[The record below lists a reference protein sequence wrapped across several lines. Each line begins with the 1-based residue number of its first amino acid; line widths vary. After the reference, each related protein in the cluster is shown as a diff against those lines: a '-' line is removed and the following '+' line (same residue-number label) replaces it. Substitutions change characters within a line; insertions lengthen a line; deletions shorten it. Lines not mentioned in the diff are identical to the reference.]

1 MKTKARPTPAFFK
14 ARDPER
20 VTTAL
25 HAIDGGAP
33 LAELDAALADALGGS
48 DAAVRDYVR
57 AYRALTDHLLEQA
70 GEVRPDLL
78 LVSGDRVVALAHAP
92 VEALVGASAEAPFG
106 PWTAA
111 YAPGDAVALDLTNR
125 VRQLI
130 GLPGLTPPA
139 PRNGARPR
147 SDDLEAQ
154 RFLRRVRRHLDSMDE
169 QVPLLRV
176 KSAFDLS
183 TRELA
188 DLFGVSR
195 QAVDQWAERGV
206 PGDRQEK
213 LGTVLA
219 VLDLLERKLKSG
231 RLPGVARRPADA
243 YGGKTMLELI
253 EDDRH
258 RELLDIV
265 RASFDWAS
273 AA

>member
-20 VTTAL
+20 VRTAL
-25 HAIDGGAP
+25 RAIDGGVP
-33 LAELDAALADALGGS
+33 LAQLDAALAEALGGS

-57 AYRALTDHLLEQA
+57 AYRAITDHLLERA

-92 VEALVGASAEAPFG
+92 VDALVGASAEAPFG
-106 PWTAA
+106 PWTTA
-111 YAPGDAVALDLTNR
+111 YGPGDAVALDLTSR

-139 PRNGARPR
+139 PQNGARPLA
-147 SDDLEAQ
+147 DDLEAQ
-154 RFLRRVRRHLDSMDE
+154 RFLRRMRRHLDSTDE

-213 LGTVLA
+213 LGTILA

>member
-1 MKTKARPTPAFFK
+1 VKTKARPTPAFLK

-20 VTTAL
+20 VRTAL

-33 LAELDAALADALGGS
+33 LAELDSALAVALGGS
-48 DAAVRDYVR
+48 DAAVRDYVL
-57 AYRALTDHLLEQA
+57 AYRALTDHLLERA

-78 LVSGDRVVALAHAP
+78 LVSGDRVLALAHAP
-92 VEALVGASAEAPFG
+92 VDALVGAAAEAPFG
-106 PWTAA
+106 PWTTA
-111 YAPGDAVALDLTNR
+111 YAPGDAVALDLASR

-139 PRNGARPR
+139 PRNGARPLA
-147 SDDLEAQ
+147 DDLDAQ
-154 RFLRRVRRHLDSMDE
+154 RFLRRVRRHLDSTDQ

-213 LGTVLA
+213 LGTILA

>member
-1 MKTKARPTPAFFK
+1 MAARGK
-14 ARDPER
+14 
-20 VTTAL
+20 
-25 HAIDGGAP
+25 P
-33 LAELDAALADALGGS
+33 L
-48 DAAVRDYVR
+48 R
-57 AYRALTDHLLEQA
+57 
-70 GEVRPDLL
+70 
-78 LVSGDRVVALAHAP
+78 
-92 VEALVGASAEAPFG
+92 AEAP
-106 PWTAA
+106 TTR
-111 YAPGDAVALDLTNR
+111 PGR
-125 VRQLI
+125 VPLASR
-130 GLPGLTPPA
+130 
-139 PRNGARPR
+139 
-147 SDDLEAQ
+147 DV
-154 RFLRRVRRHLDSMDE
+154 FLRRVRRHLDSTDE

-213 LGTVLA
+213 LGTILA